1 MRRSDRQVV
10 DQTKIFSVI
19 QKCDCCRLAI
29 KNDPVPYLIPLNFGF
44 LPEGNGIFY
53 FHSAK
58 EGTKLDLLRKNPE
71 VSFELDTSHA
81 VKKGRFAC
89 EYSFYYQSVIG
100 TAKVQFV
107 EEPSEKEK
115 ALSLL
120 MKQYSTEQ
128 NFSFSPASFARTVI
142 LKMTVESISCK
153 EYLPPQS

>member
-1 MRRSDRQVV
+1 M
-10 DQTKIFSVI
+10 
-19 QKCDCCRLAI
+19 
-29 KNDPVPYLIPLNFGF
+29 NFGF
-44 LPEGNGIFY
+44 LPEENGIFY

-100 TAKVQFV
+100 IGKVQFV
-107 EEPSEKEK
+107 EEPAQKEK

-128 NFSFSPASFARTVI
+128 NFSFSPESLAHTVI